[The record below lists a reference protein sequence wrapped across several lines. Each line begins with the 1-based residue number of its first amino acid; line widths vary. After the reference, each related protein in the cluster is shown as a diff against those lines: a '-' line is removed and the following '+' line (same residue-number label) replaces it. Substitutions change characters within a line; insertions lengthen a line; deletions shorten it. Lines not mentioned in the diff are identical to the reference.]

1 MKKTESEN
9 EILSVDDDVALGDIK
24 DESLLSRIKSFELR
38 EQSSD
43 IYREV
48 NKLSVVGLRAKLK
61 GDDTLADDLI
71 DKTSYQKAKA
81 RELSELAD
89 LWQER
94 ANKLAS
100 MYYRVYD
107 LCDNDWMN
115 KLKDDRF
122 GNKGSKE

>member
-1 MKKTESEN
+1 MKKIES

-48 NKLSVVGLRAKLK
+48 NRLSVLGLKARLK
-61 GDDTLADDLI
+61 GDDALADDLI

-107 LCDNDWMN
+107 LCSDDWMN

-122 GNKGSKE
+122 GKVGKE

>member
-1 MKKTESEN
+1 MKKTESKS

-61 GDDTLADDLI
+61 GDDKLADDLI

-107 LCDNDWMN
+107 LCSDDWMN

-122 GNKGSKE
+122 NKNGGRE

>member
-1 MKKTESEN
+1 MKKIES

-38 EQSSD
+38 EQSAD

-48 NKLSVVGLRAKLK
+48 NKLSVVGLKARLK
-61 GDDTLADDLI
+61 GDDKLADDLI

-100 MYYRVYD
+100 MYHRVYD
-107 LCDNDWMN
+107 LCSDDWMN

-122 GNKGSKE
+122 GKNGGKE

>member
-1 MKKTESEN
+1 MKKTES

-48 NKLSVVGLRAKLK
+48 NRLSVLGLKARLK
-61 GDDTLADDLI
+61 GDDALADDLI

-107 LCDNDWMN
+107 LCSDDWMN

-122 GNKGSKE
+122 GKVGKE

>member
-1 MKKTESEN
+1 MKKTESKS

-48 NKLSVVGLRAKLK
+48 NRLSVLGLKARLK
-61 GDDTLADDLI
+61 GDDKLADDLI

-107 LCDNDWMN
+107 LCSDDWMN

-122 GNKGSKE
+122 NKNGGRE

>member
-1 MKKTESEN
+1 MKKTESKS

-48 NKLSVVGLRAKLK
+48 NRLSVVGLKARLK

-107 LCDNDWMN
+107 LCDDDWMN

>member
-1 MKKTESEN
+1 MKKIES

-61 GDDTLADDLI
+61 GDDKLADDLI

-107 LCDNDWMN
+107 LCSDDWMN

-122 GNKGSKE
+122 GKVGKE

>member
-1 MKKTESEN
+1 MKKTESKS

-48 NKLSVVGLRAKLK
+48 NRLSVLGLKARLK
-61 GDDTLADDLI
+61 GDDKLADDLI

-107 LCDNDWMN
+107 LCSDDWMN

-122 GNKGSKE
+122 GKVGKE

>member
-1 MKKTESEN
+1 MKKTKSES

-61 GDDTLADDLI
+61 GDDKLADDLI

-107 LCDNDWMN
+107 LCSDDWMN

-122 GNKGSKE
+122 NKNGGRE

>member
-1 MKKTESEN
+1 MKKTESKS

-48 NKLSVVGLRAKLK
+48 NRLSVVGLKARLK
-61 GDDTLADDLI
+61 GDDKLADDLI

-107 LCDNDWMN
+107 LCSDDWMN

-122 GNKGSKE
+122 GKVGKE

>member
-1 MKKTESEN
+1 MKKIESES

-48 NKLSVVGLRAKLK
+48 NKLSVAGLRAKLK
-61 GDDTLADDLI
+61 GDDKLADDLI

-107 LCDNDWMN
+107 LCSDDWMN

-122 GNKGSKE
+122 GKVGKE

>member
-1 MKKTESEN
+1 MKKIESES

-61 GDDTLADDLI
+61 GDDKLADDLI

-107 LCDNDWMN
+107 LCSDDWMN

-122 GNKGSKE
+122 GKVGKE

>member
-1 MKKTESEN
+1 M
-9 EILSVDDDVALGDIK
+9 
-24 DESLLSRIKSFELR
+24 
-38 EQSSD
+38 
-43 IYREV
+43 
-48 NKLSVVGLRAKLK
+48 RAKLK
-61 GDDTLADDLI
+61 GDDKLADDLI

-107 LCDNDWMN
+107 LCSDDWMN

-122 GNKGSKE
+122 GKVGKE

>member
-1 MKKTESEN
+1 MKKIES

-38 EQSSD
+38 EQSAD

-48 NKLSVVGLRAKLK
+48 NKLSVVGLKARLK
-61 GDDTLADDLI
+61 GDDALADDLI

-107 LCDNDWMN
+107 LCDDDWMN
-115 KLKDDRF
+115 KLKDDRATKN
-122 GNKGSKE
+122 GGKE

>member
-1 MKKTESEN
+1 MKKIEN

-38 EQSSD
+38 EQSAD

-48 NKLSVVGLRAKLK
+48 NKLSVVGLKARLK
-61 GDDTLADDLI
+61 GDDALADDLI

-107 LCDNDWMN
+107 LCSDDWMN

-122 GNKGSKE
+122 GKVGKE

>member
-1 MKKTESEN
+1 MKKIES

-48 NKLSVVGLRAKLK
+48 NRLSVLGLKARLK
-61 GDDTLADDLI
+61 GDDALADDLI

-107 LCDNDWMN
+107 LCDDDWMN

-122 GNKGSKE
+122 NKNGGRE

>member
-1 MKKTESEN
+1 MKKIESES
-9 EILSVDDDVALGDIK
+9 EILSVDDDVTLGDIK

-38 EQSSD
+38 EQSAN

-48 NKLSVVGLRAKLK
+48 NRLSVLGLKARLK
-61 GDDTLADDLI
+61 GDDALADDLI

-107 LCDNDWMN
+107 LCDDDWMN

-122 GNKGSKE
+122 GKVGKE

>member
-1 MKKTESEN
+1 MKNTESKS

-38 EQSSD
+38 EQSAD

-48 NKLSVVGLRAKLK
+48 NRLSVVSLKARLK
-61 GDDTLADDLI
+61 GDDALADDLI

-107 LCDNDWMN
+107 LCDDDWMN

>member
-1 MKKTESEN
+1 MKKIES

-43 IYREV
+43 IHREV

-61 GDDTLADDLI
+61 GDDKLADDLI

-107 LCDNDWMN
+107 LCDDDWMN
-115 KLKDDRF
+115 KLKDDRAAKN
-122 GNKGSKE
+122 GGRE

>member
-1 MKKTESEN
+1 MKKTESES

-61 GDDTLADDLI
+61 GDDKLADDLI

-107 LCDNDWMN
+107 LCSDDWMN

-122 GNKGSKE
+122 GKVGKE

>member
-1 MKKTESEN
+1 MKKIES

-48 NKLSVVGLRAKLK
+48 NRLSVLGLRARLK
-61 GDDTLADDLI
+61 GDDALADDLI

-107 LCDNDWMN
+107 LCSSDWMN

-122 GNKGSKE
+122 GNKGNKE

>member
-1 MKKTESEN
+1 MKKTESES

-61 GDDTLADDLI
+61 GDDALADDLI

-107 LCDNDWMN
+107 LCSDDWMN

-122 GNKGSKE
+122 GKVGKE

>member
-1 MKKTESEN
+1 MKKTESKS

-48 NKLSVVGLRAKLK
+48 NRLSVLGLKARLK
-61 GDDTLADDLI
+61 GDDVLADDLI

-107 LCDNDWMN
+107 LCSDDWMN

-122 GNKGSKE
+122 NKNGGRE